1 MSDAP
6 EPDAAADAGSK
17 AGPGGAA
24 DVPGGACDGAAD
36 AGPDTTATGGPA
48 DAGPDTTAT
57 GAFGTVPEAG
67 PGGSRPEPDP
77 ATRAAI
83 TAGRAPAIG
92 RGARAARSTD
102 AASAGAASGSGGS
115 SAGAGSGGS
124 GSVSAGNAAS
134 PGARGARDARDAT
147 RAGFPADRR
156 GVLLGLATA
165 GVAVVTGV
173 ALNGRGASSDS
184 GADAVVA
191 TGNTVEVT
199 VTVSGMRFVPDA
211 VDVTPGDRLV
221 ITLDNTSDQVHDL
234 VLANGAES
242 GRVAAGRSATVDVG
256 VVTGPVEGWCSIAGH
271 RAQGMVFHVTA
282 AGTAGAAGHGAHGG
296 GAAGS
301 GGSGGSGGSAGSDGG
316 AVPDYAVVLPADV
329 RGFDPALAPADAS
342 VAVHEHTFTVTEQV
356 MHVGA
361 GVTQMRMTFNAGVP
375 GPILRG
381 RVGDVFRITL
391 VNKGSMS
398 HSIDFHAGVLPPDDV
413 MRSINP
419 GESLVYEFTAQ
430 RAGIWLYHCS
440 TAPMSVHL
448 ASGMHGAV
456 IIDPPNLTA
465 VDREYVVVQSEIYL
479 GPEGGGTDAVKVA
492 AKTPD
497 LFAFNGIAFQYRD
510 RPFTAR
516 PGERVRFWVL
526 DAGPSEP
533 MSFHA
538 VGLQFDQV
546 FFEGA
551 WTLGGPDRI
560 GAAWS
565 GGSQALG
572 LHPAQGGFVECV
584 PPAAG
589 TYTVV
594 SHSFADMEKGAM
606 GHLVVAD

>member
-17 AGPGGAA
+17 AGPGGA
-24 DVPGGACDGAAD
+24 
-36 AGPDTTATGGPA
+36 
-48 DAGPDTTAT
+48 
-57 GAFGTVPEAG
+57 
-67 PGGSRPEPDP
+67 PGGSRPGPDP

-102 AASAGAASGSGGS
+102 AASTGAASGSGGS
-115 SAGAGSGGS
+115 GSGSAGS
-124 GSVSAGNAAS
+124 GSVSASAAAS
-134 PGARGARDARDAT
+134 PGARDAT

-184 GADAVVA
+184 GVDAVAA

-199 VTVSGMRFVPDA
+199 ITVSGMRFVPDA

-282 AGTAGAAGHGAHGG
+282 AGTAGAGAAGHSAHGG
-296 GAAGS
+296 GDA
-301 GGSGGSGGSAGSDGG
+301 GGSGSSGGSAGSGGG

-329 RGFDPALAPADAS
+329 RGFDPALAPAGAS
-342 VAVHEHTFTVTEQV
+342 TAVHEHTFTVTEQV

-479 GPEGGGTDAVKVA
+479 GPEGGQTDAAKVA

>member
-17 AGPGGAA
+17 AGPGGA
-24 DVPGGACDGAAD
+24 
-36 AGPDTTATGGPA
+36 
-48 DAGPDTTAT
+48 
-57 GAFGTVPEAG
+57 
-67 PGGSRPEPDP
+67 PGGSRPGPDP

-102 AASAGAASGSGGS
+102 AASTGAASGSGGS
-115 SAGAGSGGS
+115 GSGSAGS
-124 GSVSAGNAAS
+124 GSVSASAAAS
-134 PGARGARDARDAT
+134 PGARDAT

-184 GADAVVA
+184 GVDAVAA

-199 VTVSGMRFVPDA
+199 ITVSGMRFVPDA

-282 AGTAGAAGHGAHGG
+282 AGTAGAGAAGHSAHGG
-296 GAAGS
+296 GDA
-301 GGSGGSGGSAGSDGG
+301 GGSGGSGGSAGSGGG

-329 RGFDPALAPADAS
+329 RGFDPALAPAGAS
-342 VAVHEHTFTVTEQV
+342 TAVHEHTFTVTEQV

-479 GPEGGGTDAVKVA
+479 GPEGGQTDAAKVA

>member
-6 EPDAAADAGSK
+6 EPDAAADAVPE
-17 AGPGGAA
+17 AGPGGA
-24 DVPGGACDGAAD
+24 
-36 AGPDTTATGGPA
+36 
-48 DAGPDTTAT
+48 
-57 GAFGTVPEAG
+57 

-134 PGARGARDARDAT
+134 PGARGARGARDAT

-173 ALNGRGASSDS
+173 ALNGRGASSGS
-184 GADAVVA
+184 GADAVGA

-211 VDVTPGDRLV
+211 VDVAPGDRLV

-296 GAAGS
+296 GATGS
-301 GGSGGSGGSAGSDGG
+301 GGSGGSGGSAGSGGG

-375 GPILRG
+375 GPVLRG

>member
-6 EPDAAADAGSK
+6 EPDAAADAVPE
-17 AGPGGAA
+17 AGPGGA
-24 DVPGGACDGAAD
+24 
-36 AGPDTTATGGPA
+36 
-48 DAGPDTTAT
+48 
-57 GAFGTVPEAG
+57 

-115 SAGAGSGGS
+115 SAGAGSGGP

-134 PGARGARDARDAT
+134 PGARGARGARDARDARDAT

-184 GADAVVA
+184 GADAVGA

-211 VDVTPGDRLV
+211 VDVAPGDRLV

-296 GAAGS
+296 GATGS
-301 GGSGGSGGSAGSDGG
+301 GGSGGSGGSAGSGGG

-329 RGFDPALAPADAS
+329 RGFDPALAPAGAS
-342 VAVHEHTFTVTEQV
+342 TAVHEHTFTVTEQV

-375 GPILRG
+375 GPVLRG

-584 PPAAG
+584 PPAAA

-594 SHSFADMEKGAM
+594 SRSFADMEKGAM

>member
-36 AGPDTTATGGPA
+36 AGPDTTATGA
-48 DAGPDTTAT
+48 S
-57 GAFGTVPEAG
+57 GTVPEAG
-67 PGGSRPEPDP
+67 PGGAPGGSRPGPDP
-77 ATRAAI
+77 ATRVAI

-115 SAGAGSGGS
+115 GS
-124 GSVSAGNAAS
+124 GSVSASAVAS
-134 PGARGARDARDAT
+134 SGARDAT

-165 GVAVVTGV
+165 GVAVITGV

-184 GADAVVA
+184 GADAVAA
-191 TGNTVEVT
+191 TGNTIEVT
-199 VTVSGMRFVPDA
+199 VTVSGMRFVPDT

-256 VVTGPVEGWCSIAGH
+256 VITGPVEGWCSIAGH

-282 AGTAGAAGHGAHGG
+282 AGTAGAGAAGHSAHGG
-296 GAAGS
+296 GDAAGS
-301 GGSGGSGGSAGSDGG
+301 GGSGGSGGSAGSGGG

-342 VAVHEHTFTVTEQV
+342 TAVHEHTFTVTEQV

-479 GPEGGGTDAVKVA
+479 GPEGGQTDAAKVA

>member
-6 EPDAAADAGSK
+6 EPDAAADAVPE
-17 AGPGGAA
+17 AGPGGA
-24 DVPGGACDGAAD
+24 
-36 AGPDTTATGGPA
+36 
-48 DAGPDTTAT
+48 
-57 GAFGTVPEAG
+57 

-184 GADAVVA
+184 GADAVAA

-199 VTVSGMRFVPDA
+199 ITVSGMRFVPDA
-211 VDVTPGDRLV
+211 VDVAPGDRLV

>member
-6 EPDAAADAGSK
+6 EPDAAADAVPE
-17 AGPGGAA
+17 AGPGGA
-24 DVPGGACDGAAD
+24 
-36 AGPDTTATGGPA
+36 
-48 DAGPDTTAT
+48 
-57 GAFGTVPEAG
+57 

-134 PGARGARDARDAT
+134 PGARDARDAT

-184 GADAVVA
+184 GADAVAA

-296 GAAGS
+296 GATGS
-301 GGSGGSGGSAGSDGG
+301 GGSGGSGGSAGSGGG

-329 RGFDPALAPADAS
+329 RGFDPALAPAGAS
-342 VAVHEHTFTVTEQV
+342 TAVHEHTFTVTEQV

>member
-6 EPDAAADAGSK
+6 EL
-17 AGPGGAA
+17 
-24 DVPGGACDGAAD
+24 D
-36 AGPDTTATGGPA
+36 AGPDTTATGVS
-48 DAGPDTTAT
+48 
-57 GAFGTVPEAG
+57 GTVPEAG
-67 PGGSRPEPDP
+67 PGGAPGGSRPGPDP

-115 SAGAGSGGS
+115 GSGSAGSGGS
-124 GSVSAGNAAS
+124 GSASTAAS
-134 PGARGARDARDAT
+134 PGARDAT

-165 GVAVVTGV
+165 GVAVITGV

-184 GADAVVA
+184 GADAVAA

-296 GAAGS
+296 GS
-301 GGSGGSGGSAGSDGG
+301 GGSGGAAGSGGSAGSGGG

-329 RGFDPALAPADAS
+329 RGFDPALAPAGAS
-342 VAVHEHTFTVTEQV
+342 TAVHEHTFTVTEQV

-479 GPEGGGTDAVKVA
+479 GPEGGQTDAAKVA

>member
-6 EPDAAADAGSK
+6 EPDAAADAVSE
-17 AGPGGAA
+17 AGPGGA
-24 DVPGGACDGAAD
+24 
-36 AGPDTTATGGPA
+36 
-48 DAGPDTTAT
+48 
-57 GAFGTVPEAG
+57 

-115 SAGAGSGGS
+115 GSGSAGSGGS
-124 GSVSAGNAAS
+124 VSASTAAS
-134 PGARGARDARDAT
+134 PGARDAT

-165 GVAVVTGV
+165 GVAVITGV

-184 GADAVVA
+184 GADAVAA

-282 AGTAGAAGHGAHGG
+282 AGTAGAGAAGHGAHGG
-296 GAAGS
+296 GDA
-301 GGSGGSGGSAGSDGG
+301 GGSGGSGGSAGSGGG

-342 VAVHEHTFTVTEQV
+342 TAVHEHTFTVTEQV

-479 GPEGGGTDAVKVA
+479 GSEGGQTDAAKVA

-560 GAAWS
+560 GAAWF

>member
-1 MSDAP
+1 MSDDAAP

-17 AGPGGAA
+17 A
-24 DVPGGACDGAAD
+24 D
-36 AGPDTTATGGPA
+36 
-48 DAGPDTTAT
+48 
-57 GAFGTVPEAG
+57 
-67 PGGSRPEPDP
+67 PGGSRPGPDP

-92 RGARAARSTD
+92 RCAGAARSTD

-115 SAGAGSGGS
+115 
-124 GSVSAGNAAS
+124 GSVSASAAVS
-134 PGARGARDARDAT
+134 PGARDAT

-173 ALNGRGASSDS
+173 ALNGRGASSGS
-184 GADAVVA
+184 GADAVGA

-211 VDVTPGDRLV
+211 VDVAPGDRLV

-296 GAAGS
+296 GDTA
-301 GGSGGSGGSAGSDGG
+301 GSGGSGGSAGSGGG

-329 RGFDPALAPADAS
+329 RGFGPALAPAGAPA
-342 VAVHEHTFTVTEQV
+342 AVHEHTFTVTEQV

-381 RVGDVFRITL
+381 RVGDVFRVTL
-391 VNKGSMS
+391 VNEGSMS

-465 VDREYVVVQSEIYL
+465 VDREYVIIQSEIYL
-479 GPEGGGTDAVKVA
+479 GPEGGQTDAAKVA

-551 WTLGGPDRI
+551 WTLGGPDQI

>member
-6 EPDAAADAGSK
+6 EPDAAADAVPE
-17 AGPGGAA
+17 AGPGGA
-24 DVPGGACDGAAD
+24 
-36 AGPDTTATGGPA
+36 
-48 DAGPDTTAT
+48 
-57 GAFGTVPEAG
+57 

-134 PGARGARDARDAT
+134 PGARDARDAT

-184 GADAVVA
+184 GADAVAA

-296 GAAGS
+296 GATGS
-301 GGSGGSGGSAGSDGG
+301 GGSGGSGGSAGSGGG

-329 RGFDPALAPADAS
+329 RGFDPALAPAGAS
-342 VAVHEHTFTVTEQV
+342 TAVHEHTFTVTEQV

-456 IIDPPNLTA
+456 IIDPPSLTA

>member
-36 AGPDTTATGGPA
+36 AS
-48 DAGPDTTAT
+48 PDTTAT
-57 GAFGTVPEAG
+57 GASGTVPEAG
-67 PGGSRPEPDP
+67 PGGAPGGSRPGPDP

-102 AASAGAASGSGGS
+102 AASTGAASGSGGS
-115 SAGAGSGGS
+115 
-124 GSVSAGNAAS
+124 VSASAAVS
-134 PGARGARDARDAT
+134 PGARDAT

-184 GADAVVA
+184 GADAVAA

-199 VTVSGMRFVPDA
+199 ITVSGMRFVPDA

-296 GAAGS
+296 GDAAGS
-301 GGSGGSGGSAGSDGG
+301 GGSGGSGGSAGSGGG

-329 RGFDPALAPADAS
+329 RGFDPALAPAGAS
-342 VAVHEHTFTVTEQV
+342 TAVHEHTFTVTEQV

>member
-6 EPDAAADAGSK
+6 EPDAAADAVSE
-17 AGPGGAA
+17 AGPSGA
-24 DVPGGACDGAAD
+24 
-36 AGPDTTATGGPA
+36 
-48 DAGPDTTAT
+48 
-57 GAFGTVPEAG
+57 

-184 GADAVVA
+184 GADAVAA

-211 VDVTPGDRLV
+211 VDVAPGDRLV

-296 GAAGS
+296 GATGS
-301 GGSGGSGGSAGSDGG
+301 GGSGGSGGSAGSGGG

-329 RGFDPALAPADAS
+329 RGFDPALAPAGAS
-342 VAVHEHTFTVTEQV
+342 TAVHEHTFTVTEQV

-375 GPILRG
+375 GPVLRG

>member
-6 EPDAAADAGSK
+6 EPDAAADAVSE
-17 AGPGGAA
+17 AGPGGA
-24 DVPGGACDGAAD
+24 
-36 AGPDTTATGGPA
+36 
-48 DAGPDTTAT
+48 
-57 GAFGTVPEAG
+57 

-134 PGARGARDARDAT
+134 PGARGARGARGAT

-184 GADAVVA
+184 GADAVGA

-211 VDVTPGDRLV
+211 VDVAPGDRLV

>member
-6 EPDAAADAGSK
+6 EPDAAADAVSE
-17 AGPGGAA
+17 AGPGGA
-24 DVPGGACDGAAD
+24 
-36 AGPDTTATGGPA
+36 PD
-48 DAGPDTTAT
+48 
-57 GAFGTVPEAG
+57 
-67 PGGSRPEPDP
+67 GSRPEPDP

-102 AASAGAASGSGGS
+102 AASAVASSG
-115 SAGAGSGGS
+115 
-124 GSVSAGNAAS
+124 
-134 PGARGARDARDAT
+134 ARDAT

-165 GVAVVTGV
+165 GVAVITGV

-184 GADAVVA
+184 GADAVAA
-191 TGNTVEVT
+191 TGNTIEVT
-199 VTVSGMRFVPDA
+199 VTVSGMRFVPDT

-282 AGTAGAAGHGAHGG
+282 AGTAGAGAAGRSAHGG
-296 GAAGS
+296 GDAAGS
-301 GGSGGSGGSAGSDGG
+301 GGSGGSGGSAGSGGG

-329 RGFDPALAPADAS
+329 RGFDPALAPAGAS

>member
-6 EPDAAADAGSK
+6 EPDAAADAGSR

-36 AGPDTTATGGPA
+36 ASPDTTATGGPA
-48 DAGPDTTAT
+48 DAGPATTAT
-57 GAFGTVPEAG
+57 GASGTVPEAG
-67 PGGSRPEPDP
+67 PGGAPGGSRPGPDP

-92 RGARAARSTD
+92 RGARAVRSTD
-102 AASAGAASGSGGS
+102 AAGPGAASGSGGS
-115 SAGAGSGGS
+115 
-124 GSVSAGNAAS
+124 VSASAAAS
-134 PGARGARDARDAT
+134 PGARDAT

-184 GADAVVA
+184 GADAVAA

-211 VDVTPGDRLV
+211 VDVAPGDRLV

-282 AGTAGAAGHGAHGG
+282 AGTAGTGAAGHGAHGG
-296 GAAGS
+296 GDA
-301 GGSGGSGGSAGSDGG
+301 GGSGGSGGSAGSGGG

-329 RGFDPALAPADAS
+329 RGFDPALAPAGAS
-342 VAVHEHTFTVTEQV
+342 TAVHEHTFTVTEQV

-479 GPEGGGTDAVKVA
+479 GPEGGQTDAAKVA

>member
-6 EPDAAADAGSK
+6 EL
-17 AGPGGAA
+17 
-24 DVPGGACDGAAD
+24 D
-36 AGPDTTATGGPA
+36 AGPDTTATGVS
-48 DAGPDTTAT
+48 
-57 GAFGTVPEAG
+57 GTVPEAG
-67 PGGSRPEPDP
+67 PGGAPGGSRPGPDP

-115 SAGAGSGGS
+115 GSGSAGSGGS
-124 GSVSAGNAAS
+124 GSASTAAS
-134 PGARGARDARDAT
+134 PGARDAT

-165 GVAVVTGV
+165 GVAVITGV

-184 GADAVVA
+184 GADAVAA

-296 GAAGS
+296 GDAA
-301 GGSGGSGGSAGSDGG
+301 GSGGSGGSAGSGGG

-479 GPEGGGTDAVKVA
+479 GPEGGQTDAAKVA